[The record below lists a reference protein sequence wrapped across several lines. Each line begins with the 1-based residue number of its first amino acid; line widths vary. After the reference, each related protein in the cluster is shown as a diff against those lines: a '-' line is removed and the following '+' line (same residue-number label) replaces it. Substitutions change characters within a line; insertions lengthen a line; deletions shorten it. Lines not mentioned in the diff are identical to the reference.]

1 MHDLI
6 DIEMRVKDSI
16 ITNIMT
22 ENKKLNRMIANL
34 ETKLKIPRHHFKFL
48 EQHGTLEEFV
58 QAKQDDNPHAAR

>member
-1 MHDLI
+1 MHDLT

-22 ENKKLNRMIANL
+22 ENKKLNKLISTL

-48 EQHGTLEEFV
+48 EEHGTLEEFV
-58 QAKQDDNPHAAR
+58 KAKQEDNAAAAR

>member
-1 MHDLI
+1 VHELI

-22 ENKKLNRMIANL
+22 ENKKLNKLIGNL

-48 EQHGTLEEFV
+48 E
-58 QAKQDDNPHAAR
+58 

>member
-48 EQHGTLEEFV
+48 E
-58 QAKQDDNPHAAR
+58 

>member
-1 MHDLI
+1 MHELT

-22 ENKKLNRMIANL
+22 ENKKLNKLIGQL

-58 QAKQDDNPHAAR
+58 SAKVQDNSAAAR